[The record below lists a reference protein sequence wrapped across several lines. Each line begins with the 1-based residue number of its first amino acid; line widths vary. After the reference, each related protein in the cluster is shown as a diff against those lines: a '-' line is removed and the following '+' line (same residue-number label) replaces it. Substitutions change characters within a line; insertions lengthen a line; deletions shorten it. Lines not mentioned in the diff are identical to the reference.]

1 MSARLPSVVAGRVA
15 LVGDASGSV
24 DAVTGEG
31 LALAFRQANSL
42 ATALAA
48 GDLKKYDAS
57 HRRMGRLP
65 LLNAQSLLLMDGND
79 GLRRKALRVL
89 AAHPRIFSYLL
100 GLHVGGLRRSEPKAG
115 VQPPSRSHSDIKRES
130 NRLPQKWI
138 F

>member
-1 MSARLPSVVAGRVA
+1 VA

-24 DAVTGEG
+24 DAITGEG

-65 LLNAQSLLLMDGND
+65 RLMARTLLLFDGND
-79 GLRRKALRVL
+79 RLRRIAFRRL
-89 AAHPRIFSYLL
+89 AAHPRIFSRLL
-100 GLHVGGLRRSEPKAG
+100 DVHVGSLRRSALTTIA
-115 VQPPSRSHSDIKRES
+115 QPSLHADTERKVW
-130 NRLPQKWI
+130 RLPQNGL